1 MLFTPTAG
9 HDENL
14 FGFIAQRWHAWKSR
28 QDSLGGLE
36 GCGAEMARV
45 AHDLSLTTGELR
57 SLARKGAG
65 AADLL
70 YRRMAAMA
78 LSRDVIV
85 RAEPKVMQDMQKTCS
100 LCESKKRCRHDF
112 ALGAE
117 SSAWRAYCPNDDTLS
132 ALASQ
137 TIGLPRGNGPARR
150 SAVVADDD
158 QRGRYATALG
168 LLFIGLA
175 WLVLLAA
182 PPAGLRLD
190 RGAITEPEAG
200 NARAVPAVTCLD
212 ASCLSV
218 EQLAAMQELKA
229 IQAQGWLA
237 ATADQ
242 VASLPPASL
251 LVQRVHASE
260 ALACTKLGGTTYYGM
275 MFQDGC
281 SRGGLGAARLSG
293 FGECRPMS
301 AGGACFLP

>member
-28 QDSLGGLE
+28 QDGLGGLE
-36 GCGAEMARV
+36 CCGAEIARV
-45 AHDLSLTTGELR
+45 ARDLSLSTGELR
-57 SLARKGAG
+57 SLAGKGAD

-70 YRRMAAMA
+70 YRRMAGMA
-78 LSRDVIV
+78 LSRDAVA

-100 LCESKKRCRHDF
+100 LCDSKKRCRHDF
-112 ALGAE
+112 AQGSE
-117 SSAWRAYCPNDDTLS
+117 SSAWQAYCPNEDTLS

-137 TIGLPRGNGPARR
+137 TSGPPHRVPAAR
-150 SAVVADDD
+150 SAVIAEDDR
-158 QRGRYATALG
+158 RGHYASALG

-175 WLVLLAA
+175 WLILLGA

-190 RGAITEPEAG
+190 RGAIMDSQ
-200 NARAVPAVTCLD
+200 AVNGRSAPAVTCLD

-218 EQLAAMQELKA
+218 EQLVAVQELKA

-242 VASLPPASL
+242 AAALTPASL
-251 LVQRVHASE
+251 IVEGVQAGE
-260 ALACTKLGGTTYYGM
+260 ALACAKLGGTTYYGL
-275 MFQDGC
+275 MFQSGC
-281 SRGGLGAARLSG
+281 SRGGLAAAKLSG
-293 FGECRPMS
+293 FGACRPMS